1 MAFIST
7 IKVKNTIYDFRA
19 AALGSSDVGTST
31 KPIYIKA
38 GIPTICDN
46 VLGVTLWKSLKQ
58 LVVILT

>member
-7 IKVKNTIYDFRA
+7 IKVKDTIYDFRA

-31 KPIYIKA
+31 KPVYIKA
-38 GIPTICDN
+38 GLSTICDD

>member
-7 IKVKNTIYDFRA
+7 IKVKDTIYDFRA
-19 AALGSSDVGTST
+19 AALGSSDVGTSI
-31 KPIYIKA
+31 KPVYIKA
-38 GIPTICDN
+38 GIPTICDD